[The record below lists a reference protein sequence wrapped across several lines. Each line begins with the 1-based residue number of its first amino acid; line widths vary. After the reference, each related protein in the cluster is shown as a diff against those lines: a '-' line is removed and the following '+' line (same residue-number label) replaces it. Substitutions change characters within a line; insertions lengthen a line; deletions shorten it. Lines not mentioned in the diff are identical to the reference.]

1 MIIVVGGSG
10 RKVGK
15 TSLVERLIRAFPEA
29 RWLAVKISGH
39 AHGVT
44 GWELSRQEAPD
55 PGTDSG
61 RFLAAGAREAWWLRA
76 EPDRLAEAVPRLR
89 EVMAPFE
96 NVILESNSIAGLVRS
111 DIYLFVANGK
121 VTVKRMPPDA

>member
-10 RKVGK
+10 KKAGK
-15 TSLVERLIRAFPEA
+15 STLVERLIRAFPDA
-29 RWLAVKISGH
+29 RWLAIKISGH

-61 RFLAAGAREAWWLRA
+61 RFLAAGARQAWWLRA
-76 EPDRLAEAVPRLR
+76 EPSRLAEAVPRLR
-89 EVMAPFE
+89 EVMQPFE
-96 NVILESNSIAGLVRS
+96 NVILESNSIADFVRP
-111 DIYLFVANGK
+111 DIYLFVDSGK
-121 VTVKRMPPDA
+121 VTVKRIPPEA